1 MIDSTLG
8 LSVLFFQY
16 AGTFS
21 SKDATTVLL
30 ITDVL
35 NYIIFSKRRS
45 PSTISLTC
53 FNKFQQNTCIIETQN
68 IIFKIYV
75 INLCHRSY
83 TMHILFLILKPKSLS
98 FTCSTHF
105 HSFLFVA
112 SLAVIRFH
120 SLSPVVSLVV
130 IHFHSLSLVV
140 IRCTIRCQ
148 SLSLVVIRCTNR
160 CHSLSLA
167 VTRRTTCLSFY
178 KRLLIIKFLF
188 LFSVIE
194 TITYP

>member
-45 PSTISLTC
+45 PLTISLTC

-98 FTCSTHF
+98 FTCS
-105 HSFLFVA
+105 
-112 SLAVIRFH
+112 H
-120 SLSPVVSLVV
+120 SLSFFFIRCITRCHSFSFVITCCITRCHSFSLVV
-130 IHFHSLSLVV
+130 TRCHSLYHSLSIVV
-140 IRCTIRCQ
+140 TRCHSLYQ
-148 SLSLVVIRCTNR
+148 SLSLVVTR
-160 CHSLSLA
+160 CHATYHLS
-167 VTRRTTCLSFY
+167 V
-178 KRLLIIKFLF
+178 FL
-188 LFSVIE
+188 
-194 TITYP
+194 

>member
-16 AGTFS
+16 AGTFL

-45 PSTISLTC
+45 PLTISLTC

-83 TMHILFLILKPKSLS
+83 TMHILFLILKPNHSLLLVPLTFILFYSLHHSLS
-98 FTCSTHF
+98 FVF
-105 HSFLFVA
+105 
-112 SLAVIRFH
+112 IRYHLLYH
-120 SLSPVVSLVV
+120 SLSF
-130 IHFHSLSLVV
+130 IFTRCHSLSFVV
-140 IRCTIRCQ
+140 PF
-148 SLSLVVIRCTNR
+148 VVNR
-160 CHSLSLA
+160 CHSLSFVVPIA
-167 VTRRTTCLSFY
+167 VTRCHSLSRDVPLVCLFINDS
-178 KRLLIIKFLF
+178 
-188 LFSVIE
+188 
-194 TITYP
+194 